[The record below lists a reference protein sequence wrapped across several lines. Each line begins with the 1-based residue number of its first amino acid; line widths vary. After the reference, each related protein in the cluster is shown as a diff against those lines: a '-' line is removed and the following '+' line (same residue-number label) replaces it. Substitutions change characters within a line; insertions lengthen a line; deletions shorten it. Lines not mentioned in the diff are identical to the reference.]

1 LQKQKKKKKN
11 KANNAIFDEK
21 LAKNTVKIPVLFVD
35 GDRVKLDA
43 ERIRGHPDF
52 HSLVFEYKHWVLS
65 NVDTVFE
72 ITSEGN
78 VFGLEDMYLLKQ
90 GETIYKWLLHSENL
104 TKVIGDE

>member
-1 LQKQKKKKKN
+1 MSKKKSKKL
-11 KANNAIFDEK
+11 KEEIV
-21 LAKNTVKIPVLFVD
+21 LKNQVLLVD

-52 HSLVFEYKHWVLS
+52 HYLVFEYKHWVLS

-90 GETIYKWLLHSENL
+90 GETIYKWLLHNENL
-104 TKVIGDE
+104 IKADEKE

>member
-1 LQKQKKKKKN
+1 MSKKKSKKL
-11 KANNAIFDEK
+11 KEEIV
-21 LAKNTVKIPVLFVD
+21 LKNQVLLVD
-35 GDRVKLDA
+35 GDRVKLDT

-90 GETIYKWLLHSENL
+90 GETIHKWLLHGENL
-104 TKVIGDE
+104 IKKGV

>member
-1 LQKQKKKKKN
+1 MSKKKSKKF
-11 KANNAIFDEK
+11 KEEFV
-21 LAKNTVKIPVLFVD
+21 LKNQVLLVD
-35 GDRVKLDA
+35 GDRVKLDT

-78 VFGLEDMYLLKQ
+78 VFGLEDMHLLKQ
-90 GETIYKWLLHSENL
+90 GDTIYKWLLHSENL
-104 TKVIGDE
+104 TKVMGDE

>member
-1 LQKQKKKKKN
+1 MSKKKSKKL
-11 KANNAIFDEK
+11 KEEIV
-21 LAKNTVKIPVLFVD
+21 LKNQVLLVD
-35 GDRVKLDA
+35 GDRVKLDT

-52 HSLVFEYKHWVLS
+52 HYLVFEYKHWVLS

-90 GETIYKWLLHSENL
+90 GETIHKWLLHNENL
-104 TKVIGDE
+104 IKADEKE

>member
-1 LQKQKKKKKN
+1 MLKN
-11 KANNAIFDEK
+11 Q
-21 LAKNTVKIPVLFVD
+21 VLLVD
-35 GDRVKLDA
+35 GDRVKLDT

-104 TKVIGDE
+104 TRIGD

>member
-1 LQKQKKKKKN
+1 MSKKKSKKL
-11 KANNAIFDEK
+11 KEEIV
-21 LAKNTVKIPVLFVD
+21 LKNQVLLVD
-35 GDRVKLDA
+35 GDRVKLDT

-72 ITSEGN
+72 ITSDGN

-90 GETIYKWLLHSENL
+90 GETIFKWLLHSENL
-104 TKVIGDE
+104 TKVMGDE

>member
-1 LQKQKKKKKN
+1 MSKKKSKKL
-11 KANNAIFDEK
+11 KEEVV
-21 LAKNTVKIPVLFVD
+21 LKNQVLLVD
-35 GDRVKLDA
+35 GDRVKLDT

-65 NVDTVFE
+65 NVGTIFE

-78 VFGLEDMYLLKQ
+78 VFNLDDMYLLKQ

-104 TKVIGDE
+104 IGIGD

>member
-1 LQKQKKKKKN
+1 MSKKKSKKL
-11 KANNAIFDEK
+11 KEEVV
-21 LAKNTVKIPVLFVD
+21 LKNQVLLVD
-35 GDRVKLDA
+35 GDRVKLDT

-65 NVDTVFE
+65 NVNTVFE

-90 GETIYKWLLHSENL
+90 GDTIYKWLLHSENL
-104 TKVIGDE
+104 TKVKGDE

>member
-1 LQKQKKKKKN
+1 MSKKKSKKL
-11 KANNAIFDEK
+11 KEEVV
-21 LAKNTVKIPVLFVD
+21 LKNQVLLVD
-35 GDRVKLDA
+35 GDRVKLDT

-78 VFGLEDMYLLKQ
+78 VFGLEDMHLLKQ
-90 GETIYKWLLHSENL
+90 GDTIYKWLLHSENL
-104 TKVIGDE
+104 TKVMGDE

>member
-1 LQKQKKKKKN
+1 MSKKKSKKP
-11 KANNAIFDEK
+11 KEEVV
-21 LAKNTVKIPVLFVD
+21 LKNQVLFAD
-35 GDRVKLDA
+35 GDRVKLDT

-78 VFGLEDMYLLKQ
+78 VFNLDDMYLLKQ

-104 TKVIGDE
+104 TRIGD

>member
-1 LQKQKKKKKN
+1 MSQKKSKKLK
-11 KANNAIFDEK
+11 EP
-21 LAKNTVKIPVLFVD
+21 KIVETRVLFVD
-35 GDRVKLDA
+35 GDRVKLDT

-78 VFGLEDMYLLKQ
+78 VFRFEDMYLLKQ

-104 TKVIGDE
+104 IKVMGEE

>member
-1 LQKQKKKKKN
+1 MSKKKSKKL
-11 KANNAIFDEK
+11 KEEVV
-21 LAKNTVKIPVLFVD
+21 LKNQVLLVD
-35 GDRVKLDA
+35 GDRVKLDT

-78 VFGLEDMYLLKQ
+78 VFGFEDMYLLKQ
-90 GETIYKWLLHSENL
+90 GETIYKWLIHSENL
-104 TKVIGDE
+104 IKADEKE